1 LNRES
6 ATRESVERALTTQYQ
21 GLQRLIRRKI
31 QNPDD
36 AADLLNAALV
46 VTLEHFDAGRISE
59 ASHVGG
65 YVYQVAMNLLKN
77 HRRKHVERSDR
88 RAEVNEE
95 TLAAPEADALETDW
109 SQRVRKLIEELPARR
124 DRILLK
130 RFYLDEDEKEN
141 ICKDL
146 GLAPLH
152 FDKIIFRARQRIK
165 ALFEARGLKPGDFL
179 SFLVPFVAA

>member
-1 LNRES
+1 LNKES
-6 ATRESVERALTTQYQ
+6 VTRESVERALTTQYQ
-21 GLQRLIRRKI
+21 GLQRLIRRKV

-36 AADLLNAALV
+36 ASDLLNAALV
-46 VTLEHFDAGRISE
+46 LTLEHFDAGRISDP
-59 ASHVGG
+59 SHIGG
-65 YVYQVAMNLLKN
+65 YAYQVAMNLLKN

-88 RAEVNEE
+88 RAELNEE

-109 SQRVRKLIEELPARR
+109 SQRVRKLIDELPATR

-130 RFYLDEDEKEN
+130 RFYLDEDQKEN

-146 GLAPLH
+146 GISSLH

-165 ALFEARGLKPGDFL
+165 TLFEARGLKRGDFL
-179 SFLVPFVAA
+179 SFLLPLVAA